1 MIPRVISW
9 SLRNRL
15 LVLLLAALLSV
26 WGIYAFRHT
35 PLDAIPDLSDAQVI
49 IKTAYPGQSPQTV
62 EDQVTYPLT
71 SALLSVPGSTAVRGF
86 SMFGESFIY
95 IIFKDGT
102 DPYWA
107 RSRVLEYLSQ
117 MSGKL
122 PPGVTPALGPDA
134 SGVGWVFE
142 YALVDRQHRHDPDQL
157 RALQDFFLK
166 YELQSL
172 PGVSEVASVGGM
184 VRQYQIEVDPNRLA
198 AYQLTLDKVGQAVRD
213 SNLSGG
219 GSVVEMGRAEYMIR
233 ARGYLRTL
241 DDFRQIP
248 LGTDAQGIPI
258 RLQDVAHIQTG
269 PEARRGVT
277 DLDGEGEAVGGIVVM
292 RYGNNALE
300 TIERVK
306 ARLQEL
312 KSGLPEG
319 VELVVTYDRSGLIE
333 RAISTLREKLVEESL
348 AVALVCLLFLFHLR
362 SSLVAVVTLPIGIL
376 AAFVVMQQQGV
387 SANLMSLGGIAI
399 AIGAMVDAAIVMIE
413 NMHKHLERAANILP
427 PPLRGIT
434 SDLAGEVCQPSRMAS
449 SSIRVGEGVEAMHSD
464 NSTPILPFPLQGGR
478 NEEAGELK
486 AAPDYWEIVKTSSL
500 EVGPAL
506 FFSLLVITVSFL
518 PVLTLGGQEGKLFSP
533 LAYTKTYAMAAS
545 AFLAVT
551 LTPVLMGYFIRGR
564 IKTEQY
570 NPLNRILQ
578 TLYRPVLLAALNK
591 RKLTL
596 LVALLLLLSV
606 AWPLAKLGNEFMPP
620 LFEGDLL
627 YMPTTLPGLSIDE
640 AANILQITDRLIKE
654 FPEVERVFGKAGRA
668 DTATDPAPLSMLETT
683 ILLKP
688 REEWPPG
695 ETTEQLI
702 HKLDDEVHL
711 PGLTNSWGYPIR
723 TRIDMLSTGIKTPLG
738 IKVTGSDLKG
748 IEQLAQQIEAAVK
761 TVPGTRNV
769 FAERIGGGRYL
780 DIDINRAQ
788 AARYGVTV
796 ADVQRLVQGA
806 IGGENIG
813 TLVDGRERYPINL
826 RYPRA
831 MRDSL
836 QALESSRVTT
846 PSGAQVPLGE
856 LAHLHFSD
864 GAAEIKSEN
873 ARLTAY
879 VYIDI
884 AGRDLGSY
892 VDEAKRT
899 LEKSVKLPPG
909 YAVTWSGQ
917 YVNMQH
923 AKERLQWVI
932 PLTLLLVVLLLYI
945 HFKHFGK
952 VFLVLLCLPFSLIGG
967 FWLVYALGYNLSVAV
982 AVGFIALAGVAAE
995 FGVVMLLYLDNAIE
1009 DLRRTGHLLN
1019 IHDLRQAII
1028 QGALLR
1034 IRPKMMTVS
1043 VIVAGLLPVMVSHDT
1058 GAEVMKRI
1066 AAPLVGGML
1075 SAPLLSL
1082 IVIPTLYLWWHEKRM
1097 SLPVLDEAKTV

>member
-1 MIPRVISW
+1 MIARIISW

-15 LVLLLAALLSV
+15 LVLLFAALISG
-26 WGIYAFRHT
+26 WGIYALRHT
-35 PLDAIPDLSDAQVI
+35 PLDAIPDLSDVQVI
-49 IKTAYPGQSPQTV
+49 IKTPYPGQSPQAV

-117 MSGKL
+117 MAGRL
-122 PPGVTPALGPDA
+122 PAGITPALGPDA
-134 SGVGWVFE
+134 SGVGWVYE

-157 RALQDFFLK
+157 RSLQDFFLK

-172 PGVSEVASVGGM
+172 PGVAEVASVGGM
-184 VRQYQIEVDPNRLA
+184 VRQYQIEVNPNRLA
-198 AYQLTLDKVGQAVRD
+198 AYRLTLDKVEQAVRD

-233 ARGYLRTL
+233 ARGYLKTL

-248 LGTDAQGIPI
+248 LGVDAQGVPI

-306 ARLQEL
+306 ARLEEL
-312 KSGLPEG
+312 KAGLPQG
-319 VELVVTYDRSGLIE
+319 VELVATYDRSDLIA
-333 RAISTLREKLVEESL
+333 RAISTLREKLIEESL

-413 NMHKHLERAANILP
+413 NMHKHLERA
-427 PPLRGIT
+427 
-434 SDLAGEVCQPSRMAS
+434 GESQTDVGRDSSR
-449 SSIRVGEGVEAMHSD
+449 RVG
-464 NSTPILPFPLQGGR
+464 
-478 NEEAGELK
+478 LK
-486 AAPDYWEIVKTSSL
+486 PDLHYWEIVKTSSL

-518 PVLTLGGQEGKLFSP
+518 PVLTLGGQEGKLFAP

-545 AFLAVT
+545 AILAVT

-564 IKTEQY
+564 IGSEQR
-570 NPLNRILQ
+570 NPLNRMLQ
-578 TLYRPVLLAALNK
+578 TLYRPLLLGALRR
-591 RKLTL
+591 RKLTVL
-596 LVALLLLLSV
+596 AALLLLLSL
-606 AWPLAKLGNEFMPP
+606 AWPLAKLGSEFMPP
-620 LFEGDLL
+620 LYEGDLL

-640 AANILQITDRLIKE
+640 AANILQITDRLIKQI
-654 FPEVERVFGKAGRA
+654 PEVERVFGKAGRA

-688 REEWPPG
+688 REQWPPG
-695 ETTEQLI
+695 ETVEQLM
-702 HKLDDEVHL
+702 HKLDEQVHL

-738 IKVTGSDLKG
+738 IKITGPDLNG
-748 IEQLAQQIEAAVK
+748 VAQLAQQIEAALK
-761 TVPGTRNV
+761 PVPGTRNV
-769 FAERIGGGRYL
+769 FAERIGGGHYL
-780 DIDINRAQ
+780 DVDINRAA
-788 AARYGVTV
+788 AARYGITV
-796 ADVQRLVQGA
+796 ADVQRLVQSA

-831 MRDSL
+831 LRDSL
-836 QALESSRVTT
+836 QALAASRVTT

-856 LAHLHFSD
+856 LARLRISE

-873 ARLTAY
+873 ARLAAY

-884 AGRDLGSY
+884 AGRDLGGY

-899 LEKSVKLPPG
+899 LEQAVKLPPG
-909 YAVTWSGQ
+909 YAVAWSGQ
-917 YVNMQH
+917 YLNMQH
-923 AKERLQWVI
+923 AKQRLQWVI
-932 PLTLLLVVLLLYI
+932 PLTLLLVLLLLYM
-945 HFKHFGK
+945 HFQHFGK
-952 VFLVLLCLPFSLIGG
+952 VLLVLLCLPFSLIGG

-1009 DLRRTGHLLN
+1009 DLRRAGRLN
-1019 IHDLRQAII
+1019 NRDDLRQAII
-1028 QGALLR
+1028 HGALLR

-1043 VIVAGLLPVMVSHDT
+1043 VIVAGLLPVMFSQGA

-1075 SAPLLSL
+1075 TAPLLSL
-1082 IVIPTLYLWWHEKRM
+1082 IVIPVAYLWWQEKK
-1097 SLPVLDEAKTV
+1097 LPPR

>member
-1 MIPRVISW
+1 MIASVITW

-15 LVLLLAALLSV
+15 LVLLLAALISA
-26 WGIYAFRHT
+26 WGIYSLRHT
-35 PLDAIPDLSDAQVI
+35 ALDAIPDLSDVQVI
-49 IKTAYPGQSPQTV
+49 IKTTYPGQSPQAV

-71 SALLSVPGSTAVRGF
+71 TALLSVPGSTAVRGF
-86 SMFGESFIY
+86 SMFGESFVY

-107 RSRVLEYLSQ
+107 RTRVLEYLSQ
-117 MSGKL
+117 MAGKL
-122 PPGVTPALGPDA
+122 PPGVTPLLGPDA
-134 SGVGWVFE
+134 SGVGWIFE
-142 YALVDRQHRHDPDQL
+142 YALTDRQHRHDPDQL

-172 PGVSEVASVGGM
+172 PGVAEVASVGGM
-184 VRQYQIEVDPNRLA
+184 VRQYQIEVNPTRLA
-198 AYQLTLDKVGQAVRD
+198 AYKLTLDQVAQSVRD
-213 SNLSGG
+213 NNLTGG

-233 ARGYLRTL
+233 ARGYLKTL

-248 LGTDAQGIPI
+248 LGTDGQGIPI

-269 PEARRGVT
+269 PAVRRGVA
-277 DLDGEGEAVGGIVVM
+277 DLDGEGEVVGGIVVM

-300 TIERVK
+300 TIKRVK
-306 ARLQEL
+306 TRLQEL
-312 KSGLPEG
+312 KAGLPQG
-319 VELVVTYDRSGLIE
+319 VELVVTYDRSGLIN
-333 RAISTLREKLVEESL
+333 RAVSTLREKLIEESL

-362 SSLVAVVTLPIGIL
+362 SSLVAVVTLPVGIL
-376 AAFVVMQQQGV
+376 AAFIIMKQQGI
-387 SANLMSLGGIAI
+387 SANIMSLGGIAI

-413 NMHKHLERAANILP
+413 NMHKHLERAGA
-427 PPLRGIT
+427 
-434 SDLAGEVCQPSRMAS
+434 
-449 SSIRVGEGVEAMHSD
+449 
-464 NSTPILPFPLQGGR
+464 
-478 NEEAGELK
+478 K
-486 AAPDYWEIVKTSSL
+486 PDYWQVVKASSL

-518 PVLTLGGQEGKLFSP
+518 PVLTLDGQEGKLFAP

-545 AFLAVT
+545 AFLAIT

-564 IKTEQY
+564 IRPEQR

-578 TLYRPVLLAALNK
+578 TLYRPVLLAALSK
-591 RKLTL
+591 RKLTIF
-596 LVALLLLLSV
+596 ATLLLLATV
-606 AWPLAKLGNEFMPP
+606 AWPLSKLGSEFMPP
-620 LFEGDLL
+620 LYEGDLL
-627 YMPTTLPGLSIDE
+627 YMPTTLPGLSVDE
-640 AANILQITDRLIKE
+640 AANILQITDRLILAL
-654 FPEVERVFGKAGRA
+654 PEVERVFGKAGRA

-688 REEWPPG
+688 RDQWPAG
-695 ETTEQLI
+695 ETIEQLI
-702 HKLDDEVHL
+702 QKLDEQVRL

-738 IKVTGSDLKG
+738 IKVTGPDLAG
-748 IEQLAQQIEAAVK
+748 ITDVAQQIAAAIK
-761 TVPGTRNV
+761 SVPGTRTV
-769 FAERIGGGRYL
+769 FADRSTGGRYL
-780 DIDINRAQ
+780 DIDINRTQ

-813 TLVDGRERYPINL
+813 TVIDGRERFQINL

-836 QALESSRVTT
+836 PALAASRIIL
-846 PSGAQVPLGE
+846 PSGEQVPLGE
-856 LAHLHFSD
+856 LAHLHFNE
-864 GAAEIKSEN
+864 GASEIKSEN

-884 AGRDLGSY
+884 AERDLGGY
-892 VDEAKRT
+892 VSEAKRT
-899 LEKSVKLPPG
+899 LEKSVTLPPG
-909 YAVTWSGQ
+909 YAIAWSGQ
-917 YVNMQH
+917 YVNLQH
-923 AKERLQWVI
+923 AKERMQWVI
-932 PLTLLLVVLLLYI
+932 PLTLILVILLLYM
-945 HFKHFGK
+945 HFRHFGK
-952 VFLVLLCLPFSLIGG
+952 VLLVLLCLPFSLIGG

-982 AVGFIALAGVAAE
+982 AVGFIALAGVATE

-1009 DLRRTGHLLN
+1009 DLRRAGRLN
-1019 IHDLRQAII
+1019 NRRDLHHAII

-1043 VIVAGLLPVMVSHDT
+1043 VIVVGLLPVMFSQ
-1058 GAEVMKRI
+1058 GAGSEVMKRI

-1075 SAPLLSL
+1075 TAPLLSL
-1082 IVIPTLYLWWHEKRM
+1082 IVIPVLYSWWQGREIVK
-1097 SLPVLDEAKTV
+1097 D

>member
-1 MIPRVISW
+1 MIARVISW
-9 SLRNRL
+9 SLRNHL
-15 LVLLLAALLSV
+15 LVLLLAALISA
-26 WGIYAFRHT
+26 WGIYSLRHT
-35 PLDAIPDLSDAQVI
+35 ALDAIPDLSDVQVI
-49 IKTAYPGQSPQTV
+49 IKTTYPGQSPQAV

-107 RSRVLEYLSQ
+107 RTRVLEYLSQ
-117 MSGKL
+117 MAGKL

-134 SGVGWVFE
+134 SGVGWIFE
-142 YALVDRQHRHDPDQL
+142 YALTDRQHRHDPDQL

-172 PGVSEVASVGGM
+172 PGVAEVASVGGM
-184 VRQYQIEVDPNRLA
+184 VRQYQIEVNPTRLA
-198 AYQLTLDKVGQAVRD
+198 AYKLTLDKVAQSVRD

-233 ARGYLRTL
+233 ARGYLKTL

-248 LGTDAQGIPI
+248 LGTDGQGIPI

-269 PEARRGVT
+269 PEARRGVV
-277 DLDGEGEAVGGIVVM
+277 DLDGEGEVVGGIVVM

-306 ARLQEL
+306 TRLQEL
-312 KSGLPEG
+312 KAGLPQG
-319 VELVVTYDRSGLIE
+319 VELVVTYDRSGLIK
-333 RAISTLREKLVEESL
+333 RAISTLREKLIEESL

-376 AAFVVMQQQGV
+376 AAFIIMQQQGV
-387 SANLMSLGGIAI
+387 SANIMSLGGIAI

-413 NMHKHLERAANILP
+413 NMHKHLERAGAN
-427 PPLRGIT
+427 
-434 SDLAGEVCQPSRMAS
+434 
-449 SSIRVGEGVEAMHSD
+449 
-464 NSTPILPFPLQGGR
+464 
-478 NEEAGELK
+478 
-486 AAPDYWEIVKTSSL
+486 PDYWQVVKASSL

-506 FFSLLVITVSFL
+506 FFSLLVITISFL
-518 PVLTLGGQEGKLFSP
+518 PVLMLDGQEGRLFAP

-545 AFLAVT
+545 AFLAIT

-564 IKTEQY
+564 IRPEQR
-570 NPLNRILQ
+570 NPLNRLLQ
-578 TLYRPVLLAALNK
+578 ALYRPVLLAALSK
-591 RKLTL
+591 RKLTVL
-596 LVALLLLLSV
+596 ATLLLLASV
-606 AWPLAKLGNEFMPP
+606 AWPLAKLGSEFMPP
-620 LFEGDLL
+620 LYEGDLL
-627 YMPTTLPGLSIDE
+627 YMPTTLPGLSVDE
-640 AANILQITDRLIKE
+640 AANILQITDRLIRAL
-654 FPEVERVFGKAGRA
+654 PEVERVFGKAGRA

-683 ILLKP
+683 IMLKP
-688 REEWPPG
+688 RDQWPPG
-695 ETTEQLI
+695 ETVEQLI
-702 HKLDDEVHL
+702 HKLDDQVRL

-738 IKVTGSDLKG
+738 IKVTGPDLAG
-748 IEQLAQQIEAAVK
+748 IAELAQQIAAAIK
-761 TVPGTRNV
+761 SVPGTRTV
-769 FAERIGGGRYL
+769 FAERATGGRYL

-813 TLVDGRERYPINL
+813 TVIDGRERFQINL

-831 MRDSL
+831 LRDSL
-836 QALESSRVTT
+836 PAIAASRITL

-856 LAHLHFSD
+856 LAHLHFSE
-864 GAAEIKSEN
+864 GASEIKSEN

-884 AGRDLGSY
+884 TGRDLGGY
-892 VDEAKRT
+892 VNEAKRT
-899 LEKSVKLPPG
+899 LEKSVTLPPG
-909 YAVTWSGQ
+909 YAIAWSGQ
-917 YVNMQH
+917 YVNLQH
-923 AKERLQWVI
+923 AKERMQWVI
-932 PLTLLLVVLLLYI
+932 PLTLILAVLLLYM
-945 HFKHFGK
+945 HFRHFGK
-952 VFLVLLCLPFSLIGG
+952 VLLVLLCLPFSLIGG

-1009 DLRRTGHLLN
+1009 DLRCAGRLN
-1019 IHDLRQAII
+1019 NRHDLHQAII

-1043 VIVAGLLPVMVSHDT
+1043 VIVAGLLPVMFSQGA

-1075 SAPLLSL
+1075 TAPLLSL
-1082 IVIPTLYLWWHEKRM
+1082 IVIPVLYSWWQGRDM
-1097 SLPVLDEAKTV
+1097 AKD